1 MDKEIPVVTEKES
14 IQFNSQDLD
23 QEQNVNMNPV
33 QLNTQN
39 VHVHVTTE
47 KIDYSGKI
55 TGITYLR
62 KNNEIVRDAGILLF
76 FGHETMVPVYRTKSD
91 SEGNFIIEDL
101 PPGYYTIMA
110 KYGDYKTKTQFIKIL
125 PSQNVYQT
133 LIL

>member
-1 MDKEIPVVTEKES
+1 MDKDIPVVTEKKS

-55 TGITYLR
+55 TGITYLG
-62 KNNEIVRDAGILLF
+62 KKSEIVRDANILLF
-76 FGHETMVPVYRTKSD
+76 FGHETVIPVYRTKSD
-91 SEGNFIIEDL
+91 SNGNFTVEEL
-101 PPGYYTIMA
+101 PPGYYTIVA
-110 KYGDYKTKTQFIKIL
+110 KYGDIQTKTQFIKLL

-133 LIL
+133 LIF